1 MLKFTSVS
9 GSVLAIT
16 ADIIL
21 TVTTIR
27 IRIGITDRIIGPIT
41 GRIIMAGTVIT
52 DIVIPIITGARFD
65 LE

>member
-41 GRIIMAGTVIT
+41 GSIIMEGTVIKG
-52 DIVIPIITGARFD
+52 IVITIITGARFD

>member
-16 ADIIL
+16 AAITL
-21 TVTTIR
+21 TATIIR
-27 IRIGITDRIIGPIT
+27 IRIGITDLTIGPIT
-41 GRIIMAGTVIT
+41 GRIITEGTVT
-52 DIVIPIITGARFD
+52 TGIVIPTIIDARFD